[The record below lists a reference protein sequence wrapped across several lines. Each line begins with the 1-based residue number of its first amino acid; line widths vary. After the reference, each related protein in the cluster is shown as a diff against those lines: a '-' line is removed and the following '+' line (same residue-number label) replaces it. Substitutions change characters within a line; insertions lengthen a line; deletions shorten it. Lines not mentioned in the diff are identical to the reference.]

1 MLKRGAGGGPLAA
14 LRWLT
19 RRFQGG
25 AAAPAPPAN
34 NGKSGNFDQGL
45 LPPSPKQLRRDKDVG
60 CHEDGEIRVDPGHSW
75 STARRF
81 FLLQWANL
89 VEGRADFLA
98 KTFKPRNT
106 RKEPGKSGIQ
116 VLTKKSCRPFAF
128 ASLSGISSISW
139 LTSPAL
145 FWLRLNSATF
155 FLGLQS
161 GDAAPDGA

>member
-34 NGKSGNFDQGL
+34 NGKSGNFDQSL

-75 STARRF
+75 STARIF
-81 FLLQWANL
+81 QQKLLNHEIREKNREKA
-89 VEGRADFLA
+89 AS
-98 KTFKPRNT
+98 
-106 RKEPGKSGIQ
+106 KS
-116 VLTKKSCRPFAF
+116 
-128 ASLSGISSISW
+128 
-139 LTSPAL
+139 
-145 FWLRLNSATF
+145 
-155 FLGLQS
+155 
-161 GDAAPDGA
+161 